1 MFIVPLQ
8 VANSKEDNSLKKRQ
22 LGSSDL
28 FVSEISL
35 GGMSLS
41 TDKEKAAGIVD
52 VALDAG
58 INTIDTADLYDFG
71 VNEEIIGA
79 ILGNRRQDI
88 ILATKVGNRWTE
100 GVDGWHWDASPSYI
114 KEAVRA
120 SLKRLGTDYIDVY
133 QLHGG
138 TIEDDWDGIIDTFD
152 GLKKEGL
159 IRAYGISSIRPNVLK
174 RFLPASSAKG
184 VMMQYSALDRRPE
197 EWLDFVANE
206 GASVITRGTVAKG
219 LLTNEWKER
228 SRRANGYNTYPAEGL
243 QTTLA
248 KLAAHYGDLHAL
260 ALAFNLKESAIAS
273 TVIGASSRQQLEET
287 LSAYEKAEAITD
299 FQVAKE
305 LTKSER
311 YVDHR

>member
-1 MFIVPLQ
+1 M
-8 VANSKEDNSLKKRQ
+8 KKRQ

-28 FVSEISL
+28 FISEISL

-41 TDKEKAAGIVD
+41 TEKDKAASIVD
-52 VALDAG
+52 MALDAG

-79 ILGNRRQDI
+79 ILGKRRQDI
-88 ILATKVGNRWTE
+88 VLATKVGNRFTE

-138 TIEDDWDGIIDTFD
+138 TIEDDWDGIIDTFEC
-152 GLKKEGL
+152 LKKEGL
-159 IRAYGISSIRPNVLK
+159 IREYGISSIRPNVLK
-174 RFLPASSAKG
+174 RFLPVSSAKS

-197 EWLDFVANE
+197 EWLDFVASE
-206 GASVITRGTVAKG
+206 GASVVTRGTVAKG
-219 LLTNEWKER
+219 LLTNKWKER
-228 SRRANGYNTYPAEGL
+228 VRRSNGYNGYSTEEL
-243 QTTLA
+243 HTTLA
-248 KLAAHYGDLHAL
+248 RLAAHYGDLHAL

-287 LSAYEKAEAITD
+287 LAAYEKAASITD
-299 FQVAKE
+299 LEVANK
-305 LTKSER
+305 LTKDEQ
-311 YVDHR
+311 YTDHR

>member
-1 MFIVPLQ
+1 M
-8 VANSKEDNSLKKRQ
+8 KKRQ

-28 FVSEISL
+28 FISEISL

-41 TDKEKAAGIVD
+41 TDKDNAANIVD
-52 VALDAG
+52 MALDAG

-71 VNEEIIGA
+71 VNEEIIGS
-79 ILGNRRQDI
+79 ILGKRRQDI
-88 ILATKVGNRWTE
+88 VLATKVGNRFTE

-138 TIEDDWDGIIDTFD
+138 TIEDDWDGIIDTFE

-159 IRAYGISSIRPNVLK
+159 IREYGISSIRPNVLK
-174 RFLPASSAKG
+174 RFLPASSAKN

-197 EWLDFVANE
+197 EWLDFVASE
-206 GASVITRGTVAKG
+206 GASVVTRGTVAKG
-219 LLTNEWKER
+219 LLTNEWAER
-228 SRRANGYNTYPAEGL
+228 VRRSNGYNGYTAEEL
-243 QTTLA
+243 HTTLA
-248 KLAAHYGDLHAL
+248 KLADHYDDLHAL

-273 TVIGASSRQQLEET
+273 TVIGASSPQQLEET
-287 LSAYEKAEAITD
+287 LVAYEKAASITD
-299 FQVAKE
+299 LQIAKE
-305 LTKSER
+305 LTKNEQ
-311 YVDHR
+311 YTDHR

>member
-1 MFIVPLQ
+1 M
-8 VANSKEDNSLKKRQ
+8 KKRQ

-28 FVSEISL
+28 FISEISL

-41 TDKEKAAGIVD
+41 TDKDKAANIID
-52 VALDAG
+52 MALDAG

-79 ILGNRRQDI
+79 ILGKRRQDI
-88 ILATKVGNRWTE
+88 VLATKVGNRFTK
-100 GVDGWHWDASPSYI
+100 GVDGWHWDASQAYI

-138 TIEDDWDGIIDTFD
+138 TIEDDWDEIIETFE

-159 IRAYGISSIRPNVLK
+159 IREYGISSIRPNVLK
-174 RFLPASSAKG
+174 RFLPASSAKS

-197 EWLDFVANE
+197 EWLEFVASE
-206 GASVITRGTVAKG
+206 GASVVTRGTVAKG
-219 LLTNEWKER
+219 LLTNEWAER
-228 SRRANGYNTYPAEGL
+228 VHRANGYNGYTAEEL
-243 QTTLA
+243 HTTLA

-260 ALAFNLKESAIAS
+260 ALAFNLKEAAIAS

-287 LSAYEKAEAITD
+287 LAAYEKASSITD
-299 FQVAKE
+299 FQLANE
-305 LTKSER
+305 LTKNEQ
-311 YVDHR
+311 YTDHR